1 MDLNW
6 GSNRPEGTS
15 GSPDGPRPPAV
26 RGGFTMVEVMV
37 AMVVLAI
44 GVLGLAGTTAYVV
57 RQITLADI
65 MTERAA
71 AVQTAV
77 ERVQA
82 SDWEDLGSGHDSVG
96 IYGVAWSTQLVAAQ
110 LKEVTIV
117 TTGPGLESSG
127 ANQFPM
133 LAQAVADTFHFRVLR
148 R

>member
-1 MDLNW
+1 M
-6 GSNRPEGTS
+6 
-15 GSPDGPRPPAV
+15 
-26 RGGFTMVEVMV
+26 
-37 AMVVLAI
+37 AMVVLAV

-82 SDWEDLGSGHDSVG
+82 SDWENLGSGYDSVG
-96 IYGVAWSTQLVAAQ
+96 IYGVTWSTQLVAAQ

-117 TTGPGLESSG
+117 TMGPGLQSSDVSG
-127 ANQFPM
+127 FP
-133 LAQAVADTFHFRVLR
+133 LLSQAVADTFQFRVLR

>member
-1 MDLNW
+1 
-6 GSNRPEGTS
+6 
-15 GSPDGPRPPAV
+15 
-26 RGGFTMVEVMV
+26 MVEVVV

-96 IYGVAWSTQLVAAQ
+96 IYGVRWSTQLVAAQ

-117 TTGPGLESSG
+117 TMGPGLASSD

-133 LAQAVADTFHFRVLR
+133 LSQAVADTFHFRVLR

>member
-1 MDLNW
+1 MSQSW
-6 GSNRPEGTS
+6 GSFRSVGAIEPRAA
-15 GSPDGPRPPAV
+15 RPPSPG

-37 AMVVLAI
+37 AMVVLAV

-57 RQITLADI
+57 RQVTLADI

-82 SDWEDLGSGHDSVG
+82 ADWETLGSGHDSVG
-96 IYGVAWSTQLVAAQ
+96 IYGVRWSTQLVAAQ

-117 TTGPGLESSG
+117 TTGPGLQSADVSG
-127 ANQFPM
+127 FP
-133 LAQAVADTFHFRVLR
+133 LLSQAVADTFQFRVLR

>member
-1 MDLNW
+1 MSLNW
-6 GSNRPEGTS
+6 GFRRCVGTG
-15 GSPDGPRPPAV
+15 GSEAGPRLPDT
-26 RGGFTMVEVMV
+26 RGGFTMVEVVV

-57 RQITLADI
+57 RQITLADV

-82 SDWEDLGSGHDSVG
+82 ADWEDLGTGHDSVG
-96 IYGVAWSTQLVAAQ
+96 IYGVTWSTELVAAQ

-117 TTGPGLESSG
+117 TTGPGLQSSD

-133 LAQAVADTFHFRVLR
+133 LSQAVADTFHFRVLR